1 MLFGGYCLF
10 LLLTLSF
17 LFLSQ
22 VKVHVDGQEV
32 LSDRLPSLRA
42 LWEGTSFQLE
52 RLQANQLCVQQEE
65 EGLAT
70 RTQPYFKL
78 TFDPMEKPSN
88 NGLGAGQPRV
98 AVVREEG
105 SNGDREMAV
114 SLYMAG
120 FEVPRTHTN
129 TQAYIHTPN
138 LFETPLSLCLS
149 RYGM

>member
-1 MLFGGYCLF
+1 MLFGGCCLF
-10 LLLTLSF
+10 LLTLF
-17 LFLSQ
+17 FRSQ

-88 NGLGAGQPRV
+88 NGLGASQPRV

-120 FEVPRTHTN
+120 FEVPSTHT
-129 TQAYIHTPN
+129 HTPTHRHTYTQIC
-138 LFETPLSLCLS
+138 LQPLSLWV
-149 RYGM
+149 YV